1 MKGRKLSKINAF
13 SDYAN
18 VLLWGEDDGRRNLI
32 FNENRE
38 SLKCPIYKEESMHFW
53 KKLCFL

>member
-18 VLLWGEDDGRRNLI
+18 VLLWGEDDGRRNDKTTT
-32 FNENRE
+32 FRK
-38 SLKCPIYKEESMHFW
+38 SLKCPIYKEKSMHF
-53 KKLCFL
+53 